1 MPSFNPSKMNTI
13 LVPIDFSGISRAV
26 VSEAAR
32 LSRLVKGRLILLHV
46 VQPPVLTNVDGI
58 MFTDIAMYTGWAEK
72 SADRRLARMRAK
84 LKARG
89 LPVEAVQV
97 TGFPPLCILEQAK
110 KRSANYIV
118 IGSHGHTAF
127 YDLLVGST
135 TSGVLKRAT
144 CPVVVVPA
152 PKKQSRKAKR

>member
-1 MPSFNPSKMNTI
+1 
-13 LVPIDFSGISRAV
+13 
-26 VSEAAR
+26 
-32 LSRLVKGRLILLHV
+32 
-46 VQPPVLTNVDGI
+46 
-58 MFTDIAMYTGWAEK
+58 
-72 SADRRLARMRAK
+72 MRAK